1 MRNTTENFTTEKAQN
16 IGKYTVREF
25 VKKEFGTIRTI
36 EIDNEIYFVGKD
48 IADKLGYQN
57 GSRDIN
63 RHVDEDDRTDVT
75 IHDGSQNRN
84 MTVINESGLYA
95 LIFGSKLESA
105 KRFKKW
111 VTSEVLPSIRK
122 TGTYTIQSKGNTEQG
137 IAVVKFIA
145 DDLNVNSASRLLMYE
160 NYCIDVGIPTGFLPK
175 YEHNGNRELKSAT
188 VLLKENNCQ
197 VSVKNFNILLLEN
210 GYLEERERASGKG
223 GVKKFKALTDKGLN
237 YGENA
242 ISPKNQREVQPLY
255 YADTFM
261 ELFKDVQNY

>member
-1 MRNTTENFTTEKAQN
+1 MNELKIFNNDELGISVRTMLNEDGSISINAEDTAIGFGWFQKQERN
-16 IGKYTVREF
+16 
-25 VKKEFGTIRTI
+25 
-36 EIDNEIYFVGKD
+36 GKD
-48 IADKLGYQN
+48 YISVRWERMNSYSSECGFPHEWGKDDYVPESLYYMLGFKAGNERALKYQKWLAMEVIPKL
-57 GSRDIN
+57 
-63 RHVDEDDRTDVT
+63 
-75 IHDGSQNRN
+75 
-84 MTVINESGLYA
+84 
-95 LIFGSKLESA
+95 
-105 KRFKKW
+105 
-111 VTSEVLPSIRK
+111 RK
-122 TGTYTIQSKGNTEQG
+122 TGTYTMQGKSNVEQG

-145 DDLNVNSASRLLMYE
+145 DDLNVNPASRLLMYE

-197 VSVKNFNILLLEN
+197 ISAKNFNVLLLEN

-223 GVKKFKALTDKGLN
+223 GIKKFKALTEKGLN

-261 ELFKDVQNY
+261 ELFDLVQ